1 MTLAEFKSLHGI
13 TTMQFKQSKTK
24 NRVMAVGTVNLSF
37 QPAKVDFKKQLYVIE
52 CLTQNGELI
61 NVLCNHENLVD
72 YTNQDAL
79 AALNA

>member
-37 QPAKVDFKKQLYVIE
+37 QPAKVDFKQPLYVVE
-52 CLTQNGELI
+52 CLTTNGELI
-61 NVLCNHENLVD
+61 NVLCNHSNLVD
-72 YTNQDAL
+72 YTNQDL
-79 AALNA
+79 LDLFK